1 MGLALVVALAA
12 LACGDDAEP
21 PEVAPASVEQP
32 GSAVSAP
39 VTANSTPVAVN
50 SARAAASSA
59 PSAEGTVIPAAE
71 AAPTPTQRPAR
82 ELTLA
87 QLVSLGE
94 TPSAPEL
101 AGINSWINSEPFT
114 LESQRGNVVLV
125 DFWTYSCINCIRTMP
140 YLKEWHEKYAD
151 EGLVI
156 VGVHTPE
163 FQFEMNRDNVIE
175 AAMGFGLEYPIA
187 QDNDY
192 ITWRL
197 FQGRRGVW
205 PAKYLIDRNGLVRY
219 THFGEGAYEET
230 ELRIQELLAQR
241 PFSLI
246 EVTPEPREEYSPM
259 RIPVSSLLTR
269 ELYAGLKRNLVALP
283 PYVYNAEY
291 YAFEE
296 GDVLYEDPG
305 KHSSDFIYLQ
315 GLWHNGQESLR
326 HARTTENNEDYIAI
340 AFFATSVNAVI
351 SPEGGEPYE
360 VKVTL
365 DGGSMEPDFAGA
377 DIMFDSDGDSF
388 IIVDE
393 GRLYNL
399 VETKKFALHELTLS
413 ANSPNFSLY
422 TFTFGGDG

>member
-1 MGLALVVALAA
+1 MGLALVVAVAA

-21 PEVAPASVEQP
+21 QEVAPASVEQP
-32 GSAVSAP
+32 RSAVSAP
-39 VTANSTPVAVN
+39 VAADPAPPAEPTATPVR
-50 SARAAASSA
+50 S
-59 PSAEGTVIPAAE
+59 
-71 AAPTPTQRPAR
+71 RPR
-82 ELTLA
+82 TLA

-94 TPSAPEL
+94 TPPAPEL

-140 YLKEWHEKYAD
+140 HLIGWHEKYAD

-192 ITWRL
+192 VTWRL

-230 ELRIQELLAQR
+230 EQRIQELLAQR
-241 PFSLI
+241 PFSVI
-246 EVTPEPREEYSPM
+246 EVTPEPREEQTPM
-259 RIPVSSLLTR
+259 KIPLAPLLTR

-296 GDVLYEDPG
+296 GEVLYEDPG
-305 KHSSDFIYLQ
+305 KYSSDFIYLQ

-365 DGGSMEPDFAGA
+365 DGGPVGPDFAGV
-377 DIMFDSDGDSF
+377 DIMFDSDGGSF
-388 IIVDE
+388 IFVDE

-399 VETKKFALHELTLS
+399 FEATKFRLHELTLS